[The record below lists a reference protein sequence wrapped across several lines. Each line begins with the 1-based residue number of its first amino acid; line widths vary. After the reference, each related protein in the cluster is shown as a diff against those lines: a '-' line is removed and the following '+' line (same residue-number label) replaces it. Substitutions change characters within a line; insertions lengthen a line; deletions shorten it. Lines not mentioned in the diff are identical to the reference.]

1 MNEHQPVAPPVSHLN
16 DPNVPTDTK
25 HRGHPNYLLV
35 FLSLAVLTAVE
46 VGITYVPQIPQAP
59 TLLALSFLKAAL
71 VLLYFMHLR
80 MDSKWYSFIFLIPFA
95 LVIPLLLVL
104 RVG

>member
-1 MNEHQPVAPPVSHLN
+1 MNEHEHVAPPASHAH

-25 HRGHPNYLLV
+25 HRGHLNYLLV
-35 FLSLAVLTAVE
+35 FLTLAVLTAVE

-59 TLLALSFLKAAL
+59 ALLGLSFLKVAL

-80 MDSKWYSFIFLIPFA
+80 IDSKWYSFIFLIPFV

-104 RVG
+104 RIG